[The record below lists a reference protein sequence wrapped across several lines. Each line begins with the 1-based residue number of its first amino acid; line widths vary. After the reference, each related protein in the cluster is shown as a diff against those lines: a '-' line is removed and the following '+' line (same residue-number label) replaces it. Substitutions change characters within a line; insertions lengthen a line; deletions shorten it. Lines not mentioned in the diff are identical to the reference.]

1 MGEPLPDRENFGRE
15 IAERRVGRQ
24 PEEVLS
30 QYRAGPQFV
39 SSWLYDVAK
48 HLQKYTQALL

>member
-1 MGEPLPDRENFGRE
+1 MGEPLPDRENFGHE